1 MTKLHL
7 ALLVCDTPR
16 PQVLEKYGDYPHMF
30 SKVFTQAALDE
41 GSTDSKTEITWEFFD
56 VVHKQEYPTDTSRF
70 DAIVLTG
77 SSASAYEDVP
87 WIVKLV
93 SFVQQQLADPAKK
106 KLVGICFGH
115 QIIARAAGGKCA
127 KNEKG
132 WEFGYYE
139 ISLTPFGQRYFKT
152 DKSAIRINQVHQDH
166 VYELPPGFQCLATTS
181 PHTPI
186 HAMASNDGQCIT
198 IQGHPE
204 FNRDTV
210 RILINLRADAGVIS
224 RDLADN
230 ELTKLDNA
238 GPYMEDIW
246 LVRHF
251 LDFIQG
257 TLVQV

>member
-1 MTKLHL
+1 MTNLHL

-16 PQVLEKYGDYPHMF
+16 PQVLEKYGDYPQMF
-30 SKVFTQAALDE
+30 SKVFNKAFGET
-41 GSTDSKTEITWEFFD
+41 GSLTWEFFD
-56 VVHKQEYPTDTSRF
+56 VVNKQEYPTDTSRF
-70 DAIVLTG
+70 DGLVLTG

-93 SFVQQQLADPAKK
+93 DFVRQQLNAPVKK

-127 KNEKG
+127 KNPNG
-132 WEFGYYE
+132 WER
-139 ISLTPFGQRYFKT
+139 L
-152 DKSAIRINQVHQDH
+152 NQVHQDH
-166 VYELPPGFQCLATTS
+166 VTELPPGFQSLATS
-181 PHTPI
+181 APHTPI
-186 HAMASNDGQCIT
+186 HAMVSNDNQCIT

-224 RDLADN
+224 RDLAEK
-230 ELTKLDNA
+230 ELAKLEHA
-238 GPYMEDIW
+238 GPDMEDTW
-246 LVRHF
+246 LVAHF

-257 TLVQV
+257 KLAHVAKV